1 MQNSKSIT
9 VQRMQIS
16 NILQN
21 RGQGQGQKLGT
32 KHGGNGGKGKGKTI
46 NYYLSGETQL
56 EDGGSNGDLSLKQNA
71 LLLSASAISYF
82 FKVWSKYAPIV
93 SDKVEHST

>member
-1 MQNSKSIT
+1 MEECNSA
-9 VQRMQIS
+9 
-16 NILQN
+16 
-21 RGQGQGQKLGT
+21 LG
-32 KHGGNGGKGKGKTI
+32 
-46 NYYLSGETQL
+46 NYFRRRELGETQL
-56 EDGGSNGDLSLKQNA
+56 EDGRSNGDLSLKQNA